1 MNSKIRVG
9 VIGAGYWG
17 PNLVRNFIEVDGSEL
32 IYVCDLSKARREYI
46 NSQWPDIKT
55 AADYHELLR
64 DKSVDAIVIA
74 TPVETHFDIAMNA
87 LKAGKHVFIEK
98 PMTYSDVD
106 DSKLLDIAEQLNLR
120 IGTGHIYIYHPAVNK
135 IKELL
140 REQKIGK
147 PYYAYSTRMNPA
159 PSRGN
164 VEVIW
169 DLAVHDVSI
178 ALYLWDQKPVKVR
191 ASGGTFA
198 HDGRIDV
205 ATVELYFPDGTMT
218 YHHVGWLT
226 SAKERR
232 FFLAGTKGSIKF
244 DEMLEEK
251 LWVTGPVID
260 TRKNEAAQTGHIYYA
275 PGKTEAVKLSA
286 EEPLRKE
293 CEDFI
298 RSVSNG
304 GIMKSDGKLGHSVV
318 KVLET
323 ATASARNGGQMM
335 TIG

>member
-1 MNSKIRVG
+1 MNGKIRVG

-17 PNLVRNFIEVDGSEL
+17 PNLVRNFVEIDGSEL
-32 IYVCDLSKARREYI
+32 IYVCDLSKARREHI
-46 NSQWPDIKT
+46 NSQWPNIKT
-55 AADYHELLR
+55 TADYSEVLS
-64 DKSVDAIVIA
+64 DKSIDAVVIA
-74 TPVETHFDIAMNA
+74 TPVETHFDIAMKV

-98 PMTYSDVD
+98 PMTYSNID
-106 DSKLLDIAEQLNLR
+106 DGKLLGLAEQLNLI

-135 IKELL
+135 MKELL
-140 REQKIGK
+140 QEQKIGK

-159 PSRGN
+159 PSHGN

-178 ALYLWDQKPVKVR
+178 ALFLWDQNPVKVR
-191 ASGGTFA
+191 ASGGAFA

-205 ATVELYFPDGTMT
+205 ATVELYFADGTMT

-226 SAKERR
+226 SAKERH

-244 DEMLEEK
+244 DDMSNQK
-251 LWVTGPVID
+251 LLITGPVID

-275 PGKTEAVKLSA
+275 PGKTEAVELPI

-304 GIMKSDGKLGHSVV
+304 GVMKSDGKLGHSVV
-318 KVLET
+318 KVLEI
-323 ATASARNGGQMM
+323 ATVSARNGGQMVSM
-335 TIG
+335 E